1 MTCLDN
7 KINFL
12 PAHTYAQIH
21 IHTQRYRLTHTGTG
35 DHFVWQV
42 AGEFSLVNRHYCE
55 MAVYWIIITL
65 SAINLVSV
73 LSVCAGVCVCAGMY
87 ACACLCLTVCGCCW
101 QVRDRRGLA
110 RLNYVYDYIL
120 LQKHTHAYT
129 HTYTQCRTMRSHTN
143 TRTHT
148 GTINK
153 RSNTHRHLHTQM
165 NLFSGCQPQCIEL

>member
-12 PAHTYAQIH
+12 PTHTFTQIH
-21 IHTQRYRLTHTGTG
+21 TERLTHTDTG

-73 LSVCAGVCVCAGMY
+73 LSVCAGVCLCAGVY
-87 ACACLCLTVCGCCW
+87 GCVCLSVCGCCW

-120 LQKHTHAYT
+120 LQKHTHAHT
-129 HTYTQCRTMRSHTN
+129 HTYTHCRTMRSHTN

-148 GTINK
+148 HGHHKQTLEHAQ
-153 RSNTHRHLHTQM
+153 TCRHLHTQM